1 MQTKIIIVRDRE
13 CGDIDTAKKL
23 YRIERT
29 FPENILKVHIGMGIA
44 PECIVLIKEALI
56 RYSQSQSILVYVE
69 LNINVDVAIKDTV
82 EFNINV
88 GC

>member
-29 FPENILKVHIGMGIA
+29 FPENIQYIGIGIA

-56 RYSQSQSILVYVE
+56 RYSQSQSILAYVE
-69 LNINVDVAIKDTV
+69 LNINV
-82 EFNINV
+82 